1 MIARTF
7 KTMGKFLTITFVSIY
22 LLTSCK
28 STGTIERGNASS
40 GKSSSSKVAYFNGI
54 DDAVIKTGITATEP
68 IIQKNDLLSIT
79 ISSASA
85 DASAMFNAP
94 NQTSYTS
101 SIVVA
106 ENAVTI
112 SGYLVNSDG
121 DIQFPVL
128 GTIHVAGSTKK
139 QVTAMMTQQL
149 LDRKLL
155 IDPIVS
161 IRYLNFKISVLGE
174 VARPGVINIPNEKV
188 TILEALG
195 LAGDLTIYGKRDNVL
210 LIREKENG
218 DKIIKRINLGSEEI
232 LSSPFYYLKSNDVI
246 YVEPNKNK
254 VASVS
259 RTIVILPVILSGLSL
274 LIIAAQRL

>member
-1 MIARTF
+1 
-7 KTMGKFLTITFVSIY
+7 
-22 LLTSCK
+22 
-28 STGTIERGNASS
+28 
-40 GKSSSSKVAYFNGI
+40 
-54 DDAVIKTGITATEP
+54 
-68 IIQKNDLLSIT
+68 
-79 ISSASA
+79 
-85 DASAMFNAP
+85 
-94 NQTSYTS
+94 
-101 SIVVA
+101 
-106 ENAVTI
+106 
-112 SGYLVNSDG
+112 
-121 DIQFPVL
+121 
-128 GTIHVAGSTKK
+128 
-139 QVTAMMTQQL
+139 QQL

-161 IRYLNFKISVLGE
+161 IRYLNFKVSVLGE

-232 LSSPFYYLKSNDVI
+232 LSSPYYYLKSNDVI

-254 VASVS
+254 IASVS
-259 RTIVILPVILSGLSL
+259 RTVVLLPVILSGISL

>member
-1 MIARTF
+1 MGGSLVLTF
-7 KTMGKFLTITFVSIY
+7 FWIF
-22 LLTSCK
+22 LLTSCV
-28 STGTIERGNASS
+28 SSGHIERGGGNGN
-40 GKSSSSKVAYFNGI
+40 GKGSSKVAYFNGI
-54 DDAVIKTGITATEP
+54 DDAVLKTGITASEP
-68 IIQKNDLLSIT
+68 VIQKNDLLSIT
-79 ISSASA
+79 VSSDNPEASA
-85 DASAMFNAP
+85 IFNTP

-101 SIVVA
+101 SIIVA

-128 GTIHVAGSTKK
+128 GTVHVAGSTKK
-139 QVTAMMTQQL
+139 QVTNMITQQL

-161 IRYLNFKISVLGE
+161 IRYLNFKVSVLGE

-232 LSSPFYYLKSNDVI
+232 LSSPYYYLKSNDVI

-254 VASVS
+254 IASVS
-259 RTIVILPVILSGLSL
+259 RTVVLLPVILSGISL